1 MSLLST
7 ASGRPQPSIYRTA
20 AGEAAIKAR
29 YEHDLAQLAFP
40 VRRTVLPTRYGE
52 THLLSAGPEGAQP
65 ILLFHGGN
73 ATNPL
78 TLAWFRPLTERFRI
92 YAPDTIGHP
101 GLSAQTRL
109 SPRDDSYGRWA
120 VDLLDALDLERAALV
135 GPSYGAGIILRAA
148 ALAPER
154 ISHAALIVPS
164 GIALGPLA
172 PMLRRII
179 LPLLAYRLRPSRKA
193 LRRAVQPMFTE
204 AVAEPALDTLEAVYR
219 HVRLERELPRLATAD
234 ELARFSAPTL
244 LLAAE
249 RDIFFPAASVLPRA
263 RAIIPNL
270 VAAETLPGSG
280 HFPSREGIAQINRDI
295 MRLLERR

>member
-1 MSLLST
+1 MSPLRIAHGIRQS
-7 ASGRPQPSIYRTA
+7 SIYRTA
-20 AGEAAIKAR
+20 AGEAEIKAH
-29 YEHDLAQLAFP
+29 YEQELARLDLP
-40 VRRTVLPTRYGE
+40 VQRAVLPTRYGE
-52 THLLSAGPEGAQP
+52 THLLIAGPEGAPP

-73 ATNPL
+73 VTNPL
-78 TLAWFRPLTERFRI
+78 TLAWFRPLAERFRI

-120 VDLLDALDLERAALV
+120 VDLLDALDLGRAALV

-154 ISHAALIVPS
+154 ISHAALLVPS

-172 PMLRRII
+172 PMLRKII
-179 LPLLAYRLRPSRKA
+179 LPLLAYRLRPSRAA
-193 LRRAVQPMFTE
+193 LRRAVQPMFSE
-204 AVAEPALDTLEAVYR
+204 AAEEPVLDALEAVYR

-234 ELARFSAPTL
+234 ELVRFTAPTL

-249 RDIFFPAASVLPRA
+249 RDIFFPAARVLPRA
-263 RAIIPNL
+263 REIIPNL
-270 VAAETLPGSG
+270 VVAETLPGSG
-280 HFPSREGIAQINRDI
+280 HFPSRGGIAQMNRSI
-295 MRLLERR
+295 RQLLERQ